1 MEDNQNKEDENSCL
15 NSISFAIIGIFIIIF
30 ELISLIM
37 SILCLVIINWDLL
50 KNFIRILNIISLVII
65 ILTIIINFHIFIKI
79 NKIKYHIIKK
89 YGNRMCLSFLLLL
102 MYVLLVIFNVYN
114 SIYLSIK
121 LHISDDPEYGGRT
134 RDQDYIDKHPEE
146 FGDVPVKQFIVSGF
160 CPSVI
165 AIFNL
170 VCFILCII
178 FRKKMIIMY
187 NKIISENDKKINE
200 DNLNKNMH
208 RHKSPSRRRSSRKI
222 SSKTLNYNETKI
234 IKNNNELEPINEING
249 IKLETIDGINGM
261 RNFGPRRFTILAINS
276 PNKLER
282 HSKRFSSRNLLS
294 HRKSTRETMEEEEFG
309 IHKPIEHKINDINFK
324 EDNINSKNE
333 EDK

>member
-1 MEDNQNKEDENSCL
+1 MEENQNKDEENSCL
-15 NSISFAIIGIFIIIF
+15 DSASFVMLGLFIIIF

-50 KNFIRILNIISLVII
+50 KSFIRILNIISLVII

-79 NKIKYHIIKK
+79 NKIKYHIMKK

-114 SIYLSIK
+114 SIYLSIR

-146 FGDVPVKQFIVSGF
+146 FGDVPVKQFFVSGF

-187 NKIISENDKKINE
+187 NKITSENNKKITD
-200 DNLNKNMH
+200 DNPNRNRH
-208 RHKSPSRRRSSRKI
+208 RNSTISKKKDSKI
-222 SSKTLNYNETKI
+222 RSSKTINRKSTKK

-249 IKLETIDGINGM
+249 INLEPIDGMNGL
-261 RNFGPRRFTILAINS
+261 RNNGVRRFTILTINS
-276 PNKLER
+276 PNKVER
-282 HSKRFSSRNLLS
+282 YSKRLSSRNLLS
-294 HRKSTRETMEEEEFG
+294 SKKLTRETIEEEVDKKKSNE
-309 IHKPIEHKINDINFK
+309 PKISD
-324 EDNINSKNE
+324 INSKEDIIDSKNE
-333 EDK
+333 KNQ